1 MQFHIFILLQIKKFY
16 IFQTQLYEL
25 STLAEALPN
34 NGCDMMDDSNDTVVT
49 PSPEPKDSKVQYEVK
64 FSFVIFIKLTRVR
77 PENDYELLADCNE
90 HIFTLSPYK
99 SLYDLEGQD
108 QLH

>member
-1 MQFHIFILLQIKKFY
+1 MLNIRSYRGSSCEKKIKFASLKVYSFTLLQFDIFIVLQIKKFY

-49 PSPEPKDSKVQYEVK
+49 PSPEPKDSKVQYDTER
-64 FSFVIFIKLTRVR
+64 SRSAL
-77 PENDYELLADCNE
+77 
-90 HIFTLSPYK
+90 
-99 SLYDLEGQD
+99 
-108 QLH
+108 